1 MIGVRM
7 SGQTSQPS
15 WRIEVLLAGSM
26 RGASSVLISNG
37 HLNVMVD
44 TGLPHE
50 ESLLVGAL
58 ERQGLKPS
66 DVQIVVNTHFHVDH
80 VLNNRLFTKSLI
92 YAPQESYDWA
102 KRLYTDLRVEG
113 DWEKRVLRYYPE
125 VVDDEKA
132 LSYMSALR
140 RFALRWW
147 DDQRLGA
154 RAQFR
159 WLESQPLPDGL
170 EAVITSGHVPGHA
183 SLLISN
189 GRERLVIA
197 GDALLSRQHDDQVLT
212 MIPVN
217 KELYQRD
224 RERILSLGSRFVPGH
239 DAEFHNPEVPAN
251 TAEPD

>member
-1 MIGVRM
+1 M
-7 SGQTSQPS
+7 SGPAGQPS
-15 WRIEVLLAGSM
+15 WRIEVLLTGSM

-37 HLNVMVD
+37 RLHIVVD

-50 ESLLVGAL
+50 ESVLVGAL
-58 ERQGLKPS
+58 ERQELKPS

-80 VLNNRLFTKSLI
+80 VLNNRIFTKSLI

-102 KRLYTDLRVEG
+102 KRLYADLRVEG
-113 DWEKRVLRYYPE
+113 DWEKLVLRYYPE
-125 VVDDEKA
+125 VMDDEKA

-147 DDQRLGA
+147 DEQRLGS

-159 WLESQPLPDGL
+159 WLESQPLPDGM

-189 GRERLVIA
+189 GHERVVVA
-197 GDALLSRQHDDQVLT
+197 GDALLSRAHDQRVLT

-217 KELYQRD
+217 KKLYGRD
-224 RERILSLGSRFVPGH
+224 RERILSLGGRIVPGH
-239 DAEFHNPEVPAN
+239 DTEFQNPDAPAK
-251 TAEPD
+251 TAEPA

>member
-15 WRIEVLLAGSM
+15 WRTEVLLAGSM

-37 HLNVMVD
+37 HLNVVVD

-66 DVQIVVNTHFHVDH
+66 DIQIVVNTHFHVDH

-147 DDQRLGA
+147 DEQRLGSRPRFAPHLKRA
-154 RAQFR
+154 RATNHR
-159 WLESQPLPDGL
+159 RRRP
-170 EAVITSGHVPGHA
+170 
-183 SLLISN
+183 
-189 GRERLVIA
+189 
-197 GDALLSRQHDDQVLT
+197 
-212 MIPVN
+212 
-217 KELYQRD
+217 
-224 RERILSLGSRFVPGH
+224 
-239 DAEFHNPEVPAN
+239 
-251 TAEPD
+251 AEPAARRSSSHHDPRQQGIVSARP